1 MVLIFGLQLNQAQ
14 KKVFKENNISFFSS
28 KMLHEIA
35 DKIEEIIGGHQKT
48 EEVEEILGTSTV
60 IVVIKHSKGNIAGCQ
75 VTSGKISRNNQ
86 VRIVRKEKEIFR
98 GRIKNLQINKED
110 KLEATKGH
118 ECGIVLNGFND
129 FLTGDKIISF
139 QIIKKNV
146 NQT

>member
-1 MVLIFGLQLNQAQ
+1 MVLIFGLQLNQTQ
-14 KKVFKENNISFFSS
+14 KKFFKENSIPFFNS
-28 KMLHEIA
+28 KILHEIA
-35 DKIEEIIGGHQKT
+35 DKIEEIIGSHQKT

-60 IVVIKHSKGNIAGCQ
+60 IVVIKYSKGNIAGCQ

-86 VRIVRKEKEIFR
+86 VRVVRGEKEIFR

-110 KLEATKGH
+110 KLEAMKGH

-129 FLTGDKIISF
+129 FLTGDKIIAF